1 MSEYLALP
9 AADVYCCDFEDSI
22 IEVQAINT
30 CLERMGAS
38 EEYCTNYFKS
48 AGGECLKKCG
58 SMCIS
63 HSVCCAPLPPNKMC
77 AKEFGKRVCM
87 LNREISAV
95 ELERENLKQACTK
108 LKSRAAREDEAD
120 AYPPVVEEESRK
132 VRRHTHILFLPLC
145 TWPDL
150 VLFFHRGGS
159 WPCRTRCRTS
169 TASSVPCRAS
179 ATAC

>member
-1 MSEYLALP
+1 MLSLLQTTNCHDPQSTTHMSDPSILSSYP
-9 AADVYCCDFEDSI
+9 CDFEDSI

-30 CLERMGAS
+30 CLERMGAN

-58 SMCIS
+58 SMCMV
-63 HSVCCAPLPPNKMC
+63 HSACCAPLPPNKMC

-87 LNREISAV
+87 LNREISMV
-95 ELERENLKQACTK
+95 EVERENLKQACAK

-132 VRRHTHILFLPLC
+132 VGTRVLPC
-145 TWPDL
+145 A
-150 VLFFHRGGS
+150 FF
-159 WPCRTRCRTS
+159 WCM
-169 TASSVPCRAS
+169 A
-179 ATAC
+179 

>member
-1 MSEYLALP
+1 MSDPSILSSYP
-9 AADVYCCDFEDSI
+9 CDFEDSI

-30 CLERMGAS
+30 CLERMGAN

-58 SMCIS
+58 SMCMV
-63 HSVCCAPLPPNKMC
+63 HSACCAPLPPNKMC

-87 LNREISAV
+87 LNREISMV
-95 ELERENLKQACTK
+95 EVERENLKQACAK

-132 VRRHTHILFLPLC
+132 VGTRVLPC
-145 TWPDL
+145 A
-150 VLFFHRGGS
+150 FF
-159 WPCRTRCRTS
+159 WCM
-169 TASSVPCRAS
+169 A
-179 ATAC
+179 